1 MSKNWYRLD
10 TAALIFPAIARRD
23 WCNAFRVSAGLYE
36 AVDPAILQRAADDM
50 RRRFPFYFVTLHK
63 GFFWYYLEETGRGV
77 QVHQDYAYPLTFM
90 SSREVKRNCLRI
102 LYYKNRIA
110 VEFFHSLTDGR
121 GGCVYL
127 CNLTAH
133 YLELKYGINIPKEGM
148 IRDLS
153 ESPLPEELEDSFL
166 KHAAEVAAVRK
177 EEASYRLHGT
187 KDPVGFKT
195 LTTGVLNTQQLLDIA
210 HAYQVSVT
218 AFLAA
223 VMTESIIAIQNC
235 EYQRKRQRPVKI
247 TIPVD
252 LRRLYG
258 SKTLRN
264 FSLVLNLGVDPRFG
278 DYSLEELCKTIYH
291 QIAAYATKQHMAG
304 MIAANVCVADFMH
317 THEFPCVYRIHEE
330 PQKKKLQDFTKLSYL
345 LGVPFSSKNLSPKNI
360 QQYLSGCRDSEEY
373 PVLSQQLLRTMAKA
387 RYDSV
392 CAGHFGLAEPE
403 YLHFTSPIRRYP
415 DLIVH
420 RMLRKYDYEH
430 FQGNPSADQKKMQAY
445 SESSSERERASQS
458 AEFDCD
464 DMKKAEYMMDHIGE
478 TAEGIIT
485 TVTNFGFFVQLPNT
499 VEGMVRVNAM
509 SDDFYHFDEKK
520 MCLRGERTRTEYR
533 VGQTVRIKVLGA
545 SKDAKTV
552 DFGLQNMKTARKP
565 APVSAG
571 TKYSTRSRAARK
583 SEQVEEP
590 YSSYDYGKHFRYGR
604 DARRKQNGRK
614 KYR

>member
-1 MSKNWYRLD
+1 MQKDWYRLD
-10 TAALIFPAIARRD
+10 TAALIFPAITRRD
-23 WCNAFRVSAGLYE
+23 WCNVFRLSTNLKE
-36 AVDPAILQRAADDM
+36 TVDPAILQQAADDL
-50 RRRFPFYFVTLHK
+50 RSRFPSYYVTLRR
-63 GFFWYYLEETGRGV
+63 GAFWYYLEKSSQKV
-77 QVHQDYAYPLTFM
+77 KVHEDYAYPLTFM

-148 IRDLS
+148 IRELS

-187 KDPVGFKT
+187 KDPGGFKT
-195 LTTGVLNTQQLLDIA
+195 LTTGVLNTQQLLDTA
-210 HAYQVSVT
+210 HAYHVSVT

-304 MIAANVCVADFMH
+304 MIAANVQ
-317 THEFPCVYRIHEE
+317 
-330 PQKKKLQDFTKLSYL
+330 PQQIT
-345 LGVPFSSKNLSPKNI
+345 
-360 QQYLSGCRDSEEY
+360 
-373 PVLSQQLLRTMAKA
+373 LLR
-387 RYDSV
+387 
-392 CAGHFGLAEPE
+392 L
-403 YLHFTSPIRRYP
+403 
-415 DLIVH
+415 
-420 RMLRKYDYEH
+420 
-430 FQGNPSADQKKMQAY
+430 
-445 SESSSERERASQS
+445 
-458 AEFDCD
+458 
-464 DMKKAEYMMDHIGE
+464 
-478 TAEGIIT
+478 
-485 TVTNFGFFVQLPNT
+485 
-499 VEGMVRVNAM
+499 
-509 SDDFYHFDEKK
+509 
-520 MCLRGERTRTEYR
+520 
-533 VGQTVRIKVLGA
+533 
-545 SKDAKTV
+545 
-552 DFGLQNMKTARKP
+552 
-565 APVSAG
+565 APVSLKNAVMDG
-571 TKYSTRSRAARK
+571 VYRSSGERGGCLNISNITNVKLPEEMLSYVERMEFIIGPQRSYPNNCSVLSFNGK
-583 SEQVEEP
+583 TYINMIRNIQESELERRFFSRLVELGIAVDIE
-590 YSSYDYGKHFRYGR
+590 SN
-604 DARRKQNGRK
+604 RR
-614 KYR
+614 